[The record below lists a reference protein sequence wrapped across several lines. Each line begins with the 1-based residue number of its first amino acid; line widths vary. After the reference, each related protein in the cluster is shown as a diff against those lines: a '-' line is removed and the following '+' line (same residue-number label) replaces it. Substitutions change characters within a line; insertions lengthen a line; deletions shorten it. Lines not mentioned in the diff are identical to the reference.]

1 MSNEQIVDMLY
12 LPVVNEGFK
21 CLEEGMAMRP
31 SDIDVCAVFGYNWPR
46 CHGGPMQWATAVGL
60 PKVLEQLKA
69 MGVKPSALLEESVKN
84 GWTLNSK
91 EFVKRIE
98 KAWTGAWSKL

>member
-1 MSNEQIVDMLY
+1 MNLLY

-31 SDIDVCAVFGYNWPR
+31 SDIDGGAVFGYNWPR
-46 CHGGPMQWATAVGL
+46 YHGGPMQWATAIGL
-60 PKVLEQLKA
+60 DKVLAKLQA
-69 MGVKPSALLEESVKN
+69 MKVKPSALLEECVKD

-91 EFVKRIE
+91 EFMKRIE
-98 KAWTGAWSKL
+98 KAWAGAWAKP